1 MIQRIQ
7 TVFLFVSLC
16 FLVPMFFAPVAEM
29 IYETGELFAFNLNG
43 FYQIEAETTIMLS
56 NQYSILILGILIVAL
71 NLIIILMYK
80 SRVLQMRLCVYNMLL
95 LAGLMGIVSFVLY
108 TVPNVR
114 SVSFSLPAVFPI
126 ICLILHYLAFRGIRR
141 DEMMVQALSRFR

>member
-16 FLVPMFFAPVAEM
+16 FLVPMFFSPVAEM
-29 IYETGELFAFNLNG
+29 IYETGEIFAFNLTG

-56 NQYSILILGILIVAL
+56 NQYSILMLGILIVAL

-80 SRVLQMRLCVYNMLL
+80 SRVLQMRLCIYNILL
-95 LAGLMGIVSFVLY
+95 LVGLVGIVLFVLY

-114 SVSFSLPAVFPI
+114 SVSFSLPAVFPVI
-126 ICLILHYLAFRGIRR
+126 SLILHYLAFRGVRR
-141 DEMMVQALSRFR
+141 DEMMVQALSRLR